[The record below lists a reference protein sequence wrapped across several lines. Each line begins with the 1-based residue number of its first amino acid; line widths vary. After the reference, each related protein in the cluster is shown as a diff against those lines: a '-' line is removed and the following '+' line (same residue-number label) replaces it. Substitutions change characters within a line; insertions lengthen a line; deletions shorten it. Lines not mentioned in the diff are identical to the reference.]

1 MLASL
6 ITLANLRKFG
16 YHFLRVR
23 ERLISC
29 IQKYLYHTSVRKN
42 ALVTIIFSRGNVNT
56 TQTAQCV
63 LS

>member
-6 ITLANLRKFG
+6 IIPTNLRKFG
-16 YHFLRVR
+16 YHFLRVK
-23 ERLISC
+23 ERLASC

-56 TQTAQCV
+56 TQTACHI